1 MSGATSPRHI
11 LVDPIGGLAGD
22 MFIAAALD
30 TWPDFEQPVLRAIR
44 DSGLPRGWEVGLR
57 RTEKGGLGAGVF
69 RCNGP
74 REAPPSG
81 RYRDFHQR
89 LGAAPLSAATRRHA
103 LGMLELLG
111 DAEAKVHGVPRD
123 SVHFHELA
131 DWDTQA
137 DLVGAACVIE
147 LLGEVSW
154 FYRPLPLG
162 GGVVRSA
169 HGLLPVPAP
178 ATAVLLD
185 GFACRDDGIAG
196 ERVTPT
202 GAAIL
207 RYLRAQ
213 PPPVAALG
221 RLLAAGAGAGTRD
234 LPGIP
239 NILRILAFAASERLT
254 DSLLVIEF
262 DVDDQ
267 SPEDLARGLDRLRDL
282 DAVRDVVLFQGIGKK
297 GRPLHSI
304 RLLAEAAGRE
314 GVLDA
319 IFRETTTI
327 GLRLRDE
334 QRVILPR
341 RLVTVSAGGRQI
353 RVKLTERPNSTPSGK
368 ADADDVAEGGD
379 AAARQALRE
388 AAVAQALNDEKKH
401 E

>member
-1 MSGATSPRHI
+1 MSGAISPRHI
-11 LVDPIGGLAGD
+11 LLDPIGGLAGD

-30 TWPDFEQPVLRAIR
+30 TWPDLEPPVLQAIR
-44 DSGLPRGWEVGLR
+44 DSGLPRGWETALR
-57 RTEKGGLGAGVF
+57 RSAKADLRASVF
-69 RCNGP
+69 RCTGP
-74 REAPPSG
+74 REAHPSG
-81 RYRDFHQR
+81 SYRDFRER
-89 LGAAPLSAATRRHA
+89 LAAAPLGAATRRHA

-111 DAEAKVHGVPRD
+111 DAEASVHGVPLD

-137 DLVGAACVIE
+137 DLVGAARIIE
-147 LLGEVSW
+147 LLGEARW

-162 GGVVRSA
+162 SGVVRSA
-169 HGLLPVPAP
+169 HGLLPIPAP
-178 ATAVLLD
+178 ATAVLLE

-207 RYLRAQ
+207 RYLGAES
-213 PPPVAALG
+213 PSTAALG
-221 RLLAAGAGAGTRD
+221 RLIAAGAGAGSRD

-239 NILRILAFAASERLT
+239 NILRILAFTASDRPT

-267 SPEDLARGLDRLRDL
+267 SPEDLARGLDRLRGL

-297 GRPLHSI
+297 GRPLHSV
-304 RLLAEAAGRE
+304 RLLADAEGRE
-314 GVLDA
+314 TVLDA

-327 GLRLRDE
+327 GLRLRE
-334 QRVILPR
+334 EHRVILPR
-341 RLVTVSAGGRQI
+341 RLVTVSAGERRV
-353 RVKLTERPNSTPSGK
+353 RVKLAQRPDGTLSAK
-368 ADADDVAEGGD
+368 ADADDVAEAGD

-388 AAVAQALNDEKKH
+388 SAVGQALKDEKKH